1 VSIFVHVVIVMIN
14 LSSPSSLRPNYLIAS
29 DGITE
34 TNVIEYLAAI
44 ERKAMKIV
52 EGMKDGEDSEQ
63 DSQGS
68 THRASRT
75 SVVTEA
81 REERPSTACV
91 SLPTTEDTEDDGDR
105 PLTIQELQN
114 HVTSERS

>member
-1 VSIFVHVVIVMIN
+1 MFN
-14 LSSPSSLRPNYLIAS
+14 LSSPCSPRPNHLIES

-44 ERKAMKIV
+44 ERKAMEIV
-52 EGMKDGEDSEQ
+52 EGMKDDEDSEQ
-63 DSQGS
+63 GSLGS
-68 THRASRT
+68 THHRSRT
-75 SVVTEA
+75 SVMTET

-91 SLPTTEDTEDDGDR
+91 SLPTADDIEDDGDR

-114 HVTSERS
+114 QVTSERS